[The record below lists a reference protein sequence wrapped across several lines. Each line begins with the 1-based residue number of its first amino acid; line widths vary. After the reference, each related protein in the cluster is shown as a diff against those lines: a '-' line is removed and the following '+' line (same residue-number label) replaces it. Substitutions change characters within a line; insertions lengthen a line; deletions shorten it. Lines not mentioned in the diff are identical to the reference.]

1 MANPSISASG
11 LSSQELANGVPGLF
25 AKVAHLRPH
34 ILCLNGKGMW
44 LHVERLLQQRL
55 LLKEEPVETEVKI
68 EVKEEEVEIEVKEE
82 EVREEISSLVA
93 VPTKQEAVSS
103 SPPPLATPR
112 PQARPTAFTYG
123 LQPFKA
129 VHSAVPNVSKFLF

>member
-82 EVREEISSLVA
+82 VREEISSLVA

-103 SPPPLATPR
+103 SPPPLATLR

>member
-82 EVREEISSLVA
+82 ASEKISSLVA

-112 PQARPTAFTYG
+112 PQARPTAFAYG